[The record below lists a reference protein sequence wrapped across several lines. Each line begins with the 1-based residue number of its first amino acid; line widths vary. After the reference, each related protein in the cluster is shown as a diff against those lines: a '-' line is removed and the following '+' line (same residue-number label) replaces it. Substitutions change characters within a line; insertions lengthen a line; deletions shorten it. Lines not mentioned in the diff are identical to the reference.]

1 MSIANHL
8 VVVLGAGASKE
19 YDFPLGADLIDGMR
33 SDLTFRFE
41 RYVNTLSAGDQII
54 FEALKRKYPEPDLVK
69 LNERLKAARELAD
82 VLHHYPSVDEAIHF
96 FSDRPEVIEVGK
108 LAIARSI
115 IGAEKNAV
123 RLKFE
128 SGSAKVAD
136 VGGWMPQ
143 LFSMIIGSLTRQ
155 DIPAAFQNI
164 SFVNFN
170 YDRSLEHYFYHAIQ
184 SLGLSAEVA
193 HGILSKVRIHRPY
206 GSLGLL
212 PWQGRDGVAFGDARP
227 DLFKMASNIRTYTE
241 RDHSKSMI
249 SEIHSDLMNAAV
261 VVFLGFGFHKQ
272 NMEMLRVERRNR
284 RTRSFVT
291 AYGIDAANYPVL
303 ESVVTRCLASGE
315 PASHQILGLKCGDML
330 VNRRPSIEFALGL

>member
-1 MSIANHL
+1 MSIANRL

-19 YDFPLGADLIDGMR
+19 YDFPLGADLINGMR

-41 RYVNTLSAGDQII
+41 RHVNIPSSGDQLI
-54 FEALKRKYPEPDLVK
+54 FDALKKKFPEPDVVR
-69 LNERLKAARELAD
+69 LNRHLKAAGELAD

-96 FSDRPEVIEVGK
+96 FSDRPEIIEVGK

-128 SGSAKVAD
+128 SGGAKIAN

-170 YDRSLEHYFYHAIQ
+170 YDRSLEHYLYNAIQ
-184 SLGLSAEVA
+184 SLGLASEVA
-193 HGILSKVRIHRPY
+193 HAILSKVTVHRPY

-212 PWQGRDGVAFGDARP
+212 PWQGRDGVAFGDARA

-241 RDHSKSMI
+241 RDHSKLMI

-261 VVFLGFGFHKQ
+261 VLFLGFGFHKQ
-272 NMEMLRVERRNR
+272 NMEMLKVERRNR
-284 RTRSFVT
+284 KARSFVT
-291 AYGIDAANYPVL
+291 AHGIDPANYQVL
-303 ESVVTRCLASGE
+303 ESVVMRCLASREAGV
-315 PASHQILGLKCGDML
+315 HQILGLKCAEML
-330 VNRRPSIEFALGL
+330 VNRRQSIDFALGL